1 MTPAEAAS
9 IDLQKAK
16 EAMGKRMQTFGVI
29 QDTSD
34 EDTIT
39 DYDRRLYGTPVR
51 IEIDVAVPM
60 AELKRQLNTV
70 RAEMTNA
77 LMALERGGSAN
88 DRRFTVHRR
97 LCAAKTYVR
106 QSREEIKLRK
116 KNAGLAG

>member
-9 IDLQKAK
+9 IDLQRQR
-16 EAMGKRMQTFGVI
+16 EAMAKRAQTFGLV
-29 QDTSD
+29 QDSPD
-34 EDTIT
+34 EDAIT
-39 DYDRRLYGTPVR
+39 EYDRRLYGRPVR

-70 RAEMTNA
+70 RAELTNSI
-77 LMALERGGSAN
+77 LELERTERPAN

-106 QSREEIKLRK
+106 QSRDEIKLRAK
-116 KNAGLAG
+116 STG